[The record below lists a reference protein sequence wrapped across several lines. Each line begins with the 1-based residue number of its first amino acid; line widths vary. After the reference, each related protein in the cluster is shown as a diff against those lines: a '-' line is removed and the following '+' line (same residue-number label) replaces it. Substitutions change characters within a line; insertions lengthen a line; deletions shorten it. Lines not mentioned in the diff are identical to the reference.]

1 MATKKEKYVM
11 RNYVKKRVR
20 RAHVENNQKDLKI
33 CGYNT
38 KQSMEQKKEMKSN
51 GEGAFNQEN

>member
-1 MATKKEKYVM
+1 M